1 MANEFVARKGLIVSS
16 SAFVTGSVR
25 VTAHVSASAF
35 SGSGANVT
43 GVVSSSYAQTSS
55 FALNA
60 GGSIEITGS
69 APSSPT
75 AGDLWYD
82 NTTGKTYIYYTS
94 GSVSQ
99 WVLQS
104 DPTYNPGPSI
114 QDFQDVTDL
123 SNITTNQIKITNET
137 NATSTLTGALI
148 VSGGLGVN
156 KSIVATSITGSLR
169 YSDLVNG
176 PSGLVSSSTQIA
188 ASLPSGLV
196 SSSTQVL
203 PAGVYSSSAQLPEG
217 IVSSSA
223 QVETLLPIGTFSSS
237 AQLPAGT
244 ISASSQVQLE
254 NVTGTTF
261 ATADFTFPQNL
272 TVAGRLTAEEF
283 HTEFVSSSIIY
294 RSGSTKFG
302 DSADDTHIF
311 TGSLTVLGTI
321 SGSLI
326 LPPGTVS
333 ASGQVSYTGLSSI
346 PTGIIS
352 SSTQI
357 TPLLPTGTVSASSQV
372 SYTSLSNIPADI
384 VSSSTQVIT
393 LLPAGTVSSSTQLP
407 DGIVSSSTQVIE
419 LLPEGVVSSSDQ
431 ATTWTVASSSV
442 ATSASYA
449 LTASYALNASQ
460 GGGGT
465 GAGFPFSGS
474 AVITGSMYIT
484 GSEGSIPLEVVSPT
498 GSILVVSSDARIGI
512 NLTNP
517 QYALHVSGAIF
528 ATEDVVAFSDARVK
542 KNITPITNSLE
553 LIKQIEGIKFH
564 RIEQDDD
571 AKQQIGFIAQNLNKV
586 LPEVVIG
593 DEKFGYGVSYG
604 NITALLVEAVKAQ
617 QQQIDEL
624 KMQLEKKIC

>member
-1 MANEFVARKGLIVSS
+1 MANEFIARKGLIVSS

-35 SGSGANVT
+35 SGSGANVF
-43 GVVSSSYAQTSS
+43 GVVSSSYAQTAS

-69 APSSPT
+69 APSSPS

-82 NTTGKTYIYYTS
+82 NTSGKTYIYYTS

-104 DPTYNPGPSI
+104 DPTYNPGPSL
-114 QDFQDVTDL
+114 QDLQDVTDL

-148 VSGGLGVN
+148 VSGGLGVG

-169 YSDLVNG
+169 YSDVVNK
-176 PSGLVSSSTQIA
+176 PT
-188 ASLPSGLV
+188 GLV
-196 SSSTQVL
+196 SSSTQVVAAL
-203 PAGVYSSSAQLPEG
+203 PNGTVSSSTQLPVG
-217 IVSSSA
+217 IVSSST
-223 QVETLLPIGTFSSS
+223 QVV
-237 AQLPAGT
+237 AALPAGT
-244 ISASSQVQLE
+244 ISASSQVQLASI
-254 NVTGTTF
+254 TGTTF

-283 HTEFVSSSIIY
+283 HTELVSSSIIY

-311 TGSLTVLGTI
+311 TGSLSVRGSI
-321 SGSLI
+321 SGSLV
-326 LPPGTVS
+326 LPP
-333 ASGQVSYTGLSSI
+333 
-346 PTGIIS
+346 
-352 SSTQI
+352 
-357 TPLLPTGTVSASSQV
+357 GTVSASSQV
-372 SYTSLSNIPADI
+372 SYTSLSNIPAGI
-384 VSSSTQVIT
+384 VSSSTQVAT
-393 LLPAGTVSSSTQLP
+393 LLPAGTVSSSTQA
-407 DGIVSSSTQVIE
+407 S
-419 LLPEGVVSSSDQ
+419 
-431 ATTWTVASSSV
+431 TWTVATSSV

-449 LTASYALNASQ
+449 LTASYALNAAE
-460 GGGGT
+460 GGS
-465 GAGFPFSGS
+465 GAGFPYSGS

-484 GSEGSIPLEVVSPT
+484 GSAGQVPLQVVSPT
-498 GSILVVSSDARIGI
+498 GSILFVTSSARVGI

-517 QYALHVSGAIF
+517 QYALHVSGSIF
-528 ATEDVVAFSDARVK
+528 ATADVVAFSDARIK
-542 KNITPITNSLE
+542 KNINPIQNPIE
-553 LIKQIEGIKFH
+553 LIKQIEGVKFH

-571 AKQQIGFIAQNLNKV
+571 GKQQIGFIAQNLNKV

-604 NITALLVEAVKAQ
+604 NITALLVEAIKAQ

-624 KMQLEKKIC
+624 KMQLESKIC